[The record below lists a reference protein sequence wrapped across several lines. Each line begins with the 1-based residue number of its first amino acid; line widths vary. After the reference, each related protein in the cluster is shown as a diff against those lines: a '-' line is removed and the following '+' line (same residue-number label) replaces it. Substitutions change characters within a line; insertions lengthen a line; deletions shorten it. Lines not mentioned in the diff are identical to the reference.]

1 MKPEGDR
8 LLTAF
13 CQGKVITQVE
23 FPAPGRIQIRFASGS
38 GIEISEPKAE
48 ASRRGERFRVG
59 VTAVATWPILFL
71 GHDPS
76 SVLQSEPTD

>member
-1 MKPEGDR
+1 MKPEDDR

-23 FPAPGRIQIRFASGS
+23 FPAPGKIKIRFASGS

-48 ASRRGERFRVG
+48 AKGLIMRM
-59 VTAVATWPILFL
+59 L
-71 GHDPS
+71 HD
-76 SVLQSEPTD
+76 SEEGSASA